1 MGGVCS
7 TDPTMNFNRK
17 YNFLYFMLQEDA
29 RAKQEDCPSGVSCDK
44 GRCVPQ
50 LEICDWRNDCF
61 DGMDEEFCTP
71 RYDQG

>member
-1 MGGVCS
+1 
-7 TDPTMNFNRK
+7 
-17 YNFLYFMLQEDA
+17 MLQEDA

-71 RYDQG
+71 RYGQG

>member
-1 MGGVCS
+1 MPLFYS
-7 TDPTMNFNRK
+7 I
-17 YNFLYFMLQEDA
+17 LQEDA

-71 RYDQG
+71 RYGQG